1 VPVVSVGD
9 GTCRMQ
15 TLRLQTGTLS
25 PISLTRM
32 GSSPAQAEA
41 IPYLVDLVAREPMP
55 EKFFELITE
64 SVRILREK
72 NAFCSLGFSQPSC
85 PKDRPKDHGEK
96 SLEQRSRLDS
106 PKCKLPVDCSSTR
119 TPILWSMLHG
129 SSILA
134 SRREERVQKAVSV
147 DHHGPGD
154 SGQSHEC

>member
-1 VPVVSVGD
+1 MPVVSVGD

-85 PKDRPKDHGEK
+85 PKDRPKDHGGTISGFWGNRAK
-96 SLEQRSRLDS
+96 RGVRHD
-106 PKCKLPVDCSSTR
+106 
-119 TPILWSMLHG
+119 G
-129 SSILA
+129 
-134 SRREERVQKAVSV
+134 RVGLTLNA
-147 DHHGPGD
+147 
-154 SGQSHEC
+154 

>member
-1 VPVVSVGD
+1 MPVVSVGD

-85 PKDRPKDHGEK
+85 PKDRPKDHGGE

-106 PKCKLPVDCSSTR
+106 QKWL
-119 TPILWSMLHG
+119 
-129 SSILA
+129 LA
-134 SRREERVQKAVSV
+134 FLERESLRPEGRN
-147 DHHGPGD
+147 GYG
-154 SGQSHEC
+154 